1 MPKILLFIVLFTIQ
15 FSFSQTMTGIVS
27 DTLNNPLE
35 SANVIAKPLQEN
47 ASIKFAIA
55 DNKWRYIVEL
65 EKEVSYR

>member
-1 MPKILLFIVLFTIQ
+1 
-15 FSFSQTMTGIVS
+15 MTGIVS